1 MKFLFLTLVCLMVA
15 TSLGNAQIGQAR
27 PIGEGNAKPLRS
39 EIKVP
44 KQSLSLEELVHTL
57 LFQGKMST
65 QQIFQNWTS
74 LLDQLETNDTVCDGQ
89 ETFYNWD
96 ILPMSMRMSLLKK
109 LSKIVEVNLTAPTN
123 WANLSSQIQEL
134 LIALVSG
141 NGKFNFPV
149 SLKNCLSKR
158 NLQNLL
164 CEKLSI
170 FIDTQLQQ
178 QLSYV
183 SPTPRPAIT
192 RASATTKAAA
202 PANDFTT

>member
-192 RASATTKAAA
+192 RAPATTKAAA